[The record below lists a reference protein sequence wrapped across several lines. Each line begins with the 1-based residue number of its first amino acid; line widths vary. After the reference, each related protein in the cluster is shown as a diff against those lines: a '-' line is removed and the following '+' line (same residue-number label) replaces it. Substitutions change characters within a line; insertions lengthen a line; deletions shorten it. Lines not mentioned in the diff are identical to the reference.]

1 MVALKLRPTYVYRP
15 PTPVRKF
22 RTAPGVA
29 SADWMGGV
37 HRKHWLAG
45 AVLRSLALCT
55 DRGLPLMCAIRIE
68 PGLISS

>member
-37 HRKHWLAG
+37 HRKHWL
-45 AVLRSLALCT
+45 
-55 DRGLPLMCAIRIE
+55 PLMCAIRIE